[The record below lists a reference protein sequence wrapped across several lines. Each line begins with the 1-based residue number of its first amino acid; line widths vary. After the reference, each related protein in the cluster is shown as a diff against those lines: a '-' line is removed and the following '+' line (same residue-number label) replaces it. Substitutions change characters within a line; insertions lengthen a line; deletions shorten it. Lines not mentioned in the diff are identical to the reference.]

1 MDLKNAMAESM
12 VKPLEP
18 AREFFKNKPEN
29 LEDEEDEGDEV
40 T

>member
-12 VKPLEP
+12 VKLLEP

-29 LEDEEDEGDEV
+29 LEKMKKMRV
-40 T
+40 TR